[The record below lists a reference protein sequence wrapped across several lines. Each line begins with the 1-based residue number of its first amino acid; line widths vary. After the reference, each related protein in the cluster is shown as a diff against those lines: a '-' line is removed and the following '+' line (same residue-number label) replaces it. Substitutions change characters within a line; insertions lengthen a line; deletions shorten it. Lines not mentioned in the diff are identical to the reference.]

1 MKKQLCAFLL
11 AIAVTLMG
19 GGAQSASG
27 TPSQSRGGLTAVL
40 DISPQ
45 PLFAMEPVS
54 LLLTLSDESGHPITG
69 AEITY
74 DLTMPEM
81 PMPLNRP
88 TVTEKAAGQYLSHA
102 IFTMAGKWHI
112 NITVNINGKK
122 SVFIFKT
129 FAH

>member
-1 MKKQLCAFLL
+1 MKKQFCAFLL
-11 AIAVTLMG
+11 AIAVTLIG
-19 GGAQSASG
+19 GGALSASG
-27 TPSQSRGGLTAVL
+27 ALSQSKGGLTAVL

-45 PLFAMEPVS
+45 PLFVMEPVS
-54 LLLTLSDESGHPITG
+54 LLLTLSDDSGHPVTG

-88 TVTEKAAGQYLSHA
+88 AASEKAQGQYLSRA

-122 SVFIFKT
+122 SVFIFT
-129 FAH
+129 TSVN

>member
-1 MKKQLCAFLL
+1 MKKQLCSFLL
-11 AIAVTLMG
+11 AVAVALMG
-19 GGAQSASG
+19 GSALSASG
-27 TPSQSRGGLTAVL
+27 ATSQSKGGLTAVL

-45 PLFAMEPVS
+45 PLYAMKPVS
-54 LLLTLSDESGHPITG
+54 LLLTLSDESGRPVTG

-88 TVTEKAAGQYLSHA
+88 AATEKAKGQYLSRA

-112 NITVNINGKK
+112 NITANINGRK

-129 FAH
+129 VVN